1 MEKQTQKLES
11 SLVEK
16 LKELN
21 TRKNELIINAGQL
34 HLDIKQLNTVLSVV
48 ETEFDNTN
56 KELKDALKAGDLEKV
71 KRIFNMSSLLHWGI
85 AVLVFILLEGAGY
98 FFFRAFAERQYDRH
112 DRFAAKLFAACQFD
126 GRIRCGAG

>member
-56 KELKDALKAGDLEKV
+56 KELNSLLFDLEKQYPNGEIDLV
-71 KRIFNMSSLLHWGI
+71 EGTVIF
-85 AVLVFILLEGAGY
+85 
-98 FFFRAFAERQYDRH
+98 
-112 DRFAAKLFAACQFD
+112 
-126 GRIRCGAG
+126 

>member
-56 KELKDALKAGDLEKV
+56 KELNGLLFDLEKQYPNGEIDLV
-71 KRIFNMSSLLHWGI
+71 EGTVIF
-85 AVLVFILLEGAGY
+85 
-98 FFFRAFAERQYDRH
+98 
-112 DRFAAKLFAACQFD
+112 
-126 GRIRCGAG
+126 